1 MEKNKEF
8 YISPNLENDDLTE
21 TINCINEAG
30 ENIEIPVVK
39 EIPLTI
45 YLNKQEIVT
54 AMTLGDMPDILAV
67 GYLLN
72 QNMLQRDDIIS
83 EIDYDEDLQ
92 VVIIRTKRT
101 TNYEKKMEKNKE
113 FYISPNLE
121 DDNLTETINCINEAG
136 ENIEIPVVKEIPL
149 TIYLN
154 KQEIVTAM
162 TLGDMPD
169 ILAVG
174 YLLNQNMLQRDDV
187 ISEIDYD
194 EDLQVVIIRTKRTTN
209 YEKKMEKKIRTSGCA
224 VGTVYGD
231 IMDDFSSVNLN
242 KDAKI
247 KTSWI
252 YTISKKVNT
261 RPSLYLKA
269 GALHGCVLCKNDS
282 PIVYVEDVGRHNA
295 VDKIAGWM
303 FLNKENA
310 NDKIFYTTGR
320 LTSEMVIKTVQMGIP
335 ILISRSG
342 FTESGVRLARESGLT
357 LIGRAKGKRMIIANG
372 IERVV
377 FDTDVQSVKS
387 EDVVSAQRAL
397 IK

>member
-1 MEKNKEF
+1 MENNKEF

-21 TINCINEAG
+21 TISCINEAG
-30 ENIEIPVVK
+30 ENIQLPVVK

-83 EIDYDEDLQ
+83 DIDYDSDLQ
-92 VVIIRTKRT
+92 VVIIRTER
-101 TNYEKKMEKNKE
+101 
-113 FYISPNLE
+113 I
-121 DDNLTETINCINEAG
+121 
-136 ENIEIPVVKEIPL
+136 
-149 TIYLN
+149 
-154 KQEIVTAM
+154 
-162 TLGDMPD
+162 
-169 ILAVG
+169 
-174 YLLNQNMLQRDDV
+174 
-187 ISEIDYD
+187 
-194 EDLQVVIIRTKRTTN
+194 TN

-252 YTISKKVNT
+252 YAISKKVNT

-282 PIVYVEDVGRHNA
+282 PIIYVEDVGRHNA

-310 NDKIFYTTGR
+310 SDKIFYTTGR

-342 FTESGVRLARESGLT
+342 FTESGVQLAKESGLT

-372 IERVV
+372 IERVI
-377 FDTDVQSVKS
+377 FDTDVHSIKS

>member
-21 TINCINEAG
+21 SIECLNESG
-30 ENIEIPVVK
+30 ENIKLPVVK

-54 AMTLGDMPDILAV
+54 AMTLGDMPDLLAV

-72 QNMLQRDDIIS
+72 QNMLKRDDIIS

-92 VVIIRTKRT
+92 VVIVRTERK
-101 TNYEKKMEKNKE
+101 
-113 FYISPNLE
+113 
-121 DDNLTETINCINEAG
+121 
-136 ENIEIPVVKEIPL
+136 
-149 TIYLN
+149 
-154 KQEIVTAM
+154 
-162 TLGDMPD
+162 
-169 ILAVG
+169 
-174 YLLNQNMLQRDDV
+174 
-187 ISEIDYD
+187 
-194 EDLQVVIIRTKRTTN
+194 TN

-231 IMDDFSSVNLN
+231 IMEDFSSVNLD
-242 KDAKI
+242 KKTKI

-282 PIVYVEDVGRHNA
+282 PLVYVEDVGRHNA

-303 FLNKENA
+303 FLNKEDA

-342 FTESGVRLARESGLT
+342 FTESGVKLAREAGLT

-372 IERVV
+372 VNRVV
-377 FDTDVQSVKS
+377 FDTDVKAVEN
-387 EDVVSAQRAL
+387 EDVISAQRSL
-397 IK
+397 IN

>member
-1 MEKNKEF
+1 MDKNKEF
-8 YISPNLENDDLTE
+8 HISPNLENDSLTE
-21 TINCINEAG
+21 TIECLNESG
-30 ENIEIPVVK
+30 ENIKLPVVR

-54 AMTLGDMPDILAV
+54 AMTLGDMPDLLAV

-72 QNMLQRDDIIS
+72 QNMLKRDDIIS
-83 EIDYDEDLQ
+83 EIDYDQDLQ
-92 VVIIRTKRT
+92 VVIVRTERK
-101 TNYEKKMEKNKE
+101 
-113 FYISPNLE
+113 
-121 DDNLTETINCINEAG
+121 
-136 ENIEIPVVKEIPL
+136 
-149 TIYLN
+149 
-154 KQEIVTAM
+154 
-162 TLGDMPD
+162 
-169 ILAVG
+169 
-174 YLLNQNMLQRDDV
+174 
-187 ISEIDYD
+187 
-194 EDLQVVIIRTKRTTN
+194 TN

-231 IMDDFSSVNLN
+231 IMDDFSSINLD
-242 KDAKI
+242 KETKI

-252 YTISKKVNT
+252 YSISKKVNT

-282 PIVYVEDVGRHNA
+282 PLIYVEDVGRHNA

-342 FTESGVRLARESGLT
+342 FTESGVKLAKEAGLT

-372 IERVV
+372 IDRVV
-377 FDTDVQSVKS
+377 FDTDIKAVKN
-387 EDVVSAQRAL
+387 EDVVSAQRSL
-397 IK
+397 IN

>member
-1 MEKNKEF
+1 MGKNKEF
-8 YISPNLENDDLTE
+8 YISPDLENDDLTE
-21 TINCINEAG
+21 SIECLNESG
-30 ENIEIPVVK
+30 ENIKLPVVK

-54 AMTLGDMPDILAV
+54 AMTLGDMPDLLAV

-72 QNMLQRDDIIS
+72 QNML
-83 EIDYDEDLQ
+83 
-92 VVIIRTKRT
+92 
-101 TNYEKKMEKNKE
+101 KK
-113 FYISPNLE
+113 
-121 DDNLTETINCINEAG
+121 
-136 ENIEIPVVKEIPL
+136 
-149 TIYLN
+149 
-154 KQEIVTAM
+154 
-162 TLGDMPD
+162 
-169 ILAVG
+169 
-174 YLLNQNMLQRDDV
+174 DDV

-194 EDLQVVIIRTKRTTN
+194 EDLQVVIVRTERKTN

-231 IMDDFSSVNLN
+231 IMEDFSSVNLD
-242 KDAKI
+242 KKTKI

-282 PIVYVEDVGRHNA
+282 PLVYVEDVGRHNA

-303 FLNKENA
+303 FLNKEDS

-342 FTESGVRLARESGLT
+342 FTESGVKLAREAGLT

-372 IERVV
+372 VNRVV
-377 FDTDVQSVKS
+377 FDTDVKAVEN
-387 EDVVSAQRAL
+387 EDVISAQRSL
-397 IK
+397 IN

>member
-1 MEKNKEF
+1 MENNKEF
-8 YISPNLENDDLTE
+8 YISPNLENDNLTE
-21 TINCINEAG
+21 SIECLNETG
-30 ENIEIPVVK
+30 EKIELPVVK

-54 AMTLGDMPDILAV
+54 AMTLGDMPDLLAV

-72 QNMLQRDDIIS
+72 QNMLKRDDVIS
-83 EIDYDEDLQ
+83 GIDYDEDLQ
-92 VVIIRTKRT
+92 VVIVRTERK
-101 TNYEKKMEKNKE
+101 
-113 FYISPNLE
+113 
-121 DDNLTETINCINEAG
+121 
-136 ENIEIPVVKEIPL
+136 
-149 TIYLN
+149 
-154 KQEIVTAM
+154 
-162 TLGDMPD
+162 
-169 ILAVG
+169 
-174 YLLNQNMLQRDDV
+174 
-187 ISEIDYD
+187 
-194 EDLQVVIIRTKRTTN
+194 TN

-231 IMDDFSSVNLN
+231 IINEFSSVNLD
-242 KDAKI
+242 KKSKI

-261 RPSLYLKA
+261 KPSLYLKA
-269 GALHGCVLCKNDS
+269 GALHGCVLCQKDS
-282 PIVYVEDVGRHNA
+282 PLIYVEDVGRHNA

-342 FTESGVRLARESGLT
+342 FTESGVKLAREAGLT

-372 IERVV
+372 VNRVI
-377 FDTDVQSVKS
+377 FDTDIKAVAN
-387 EDVVSAQRAL
+387 EDVMSAQRSL
-397 IK
+397 IN

>member
-8 YISPNLENDDLTE
+8 YISPDLKNDDLTE
-21 TINCINEAG
+21 SIECLNESG
-30 ENIEIPVVK
+30 ENIKLPVVK

-54 AMTLGDMPDILAV
+54 AMTLGDMPNLLAV

-72 QNMLQRDDIIS
+72 QNML
-83 EIDYDEDLQ
+83 
-92 VVIIRTKRT
+92 
-101 TNYEKKMEKNKE
+101 KK
-113 FYISPNLE
+113 
-121 DDNLTETINCINEAG
+121 
-136 ENIEIPVVKEIPL
+136 
-149 TIYLN
+149 
-154 KQEIVTAM
+154 
-162 TLGDMPD
+162 
-169 ILAVG
+169 
-174 YLLNQNMLQRDDV
+174 DDV

-194 EDLQVVIIRTKRTTN
+194 EDLQVVIVRTERKTN

-231 IMDDFSSVNLN
+231 IMEDFSSVNLD
-242 KDAKI
+242 KKTKI

-282 PIVYVEDVGRHNA
+282 PLVYVEDVGRHNA

-303 FLNKENA
+303 FLNKEDA

-342 FTESGVRLARESGLT
+342 FTESGVKLAREAGLT

-372 IERVV
+372 VNRVI
-377 FDTDVQSVKS
+377 FDTDVKAVEN
-387 EDVVSAQRAL
+387 EDVISAQRSL
-397 IK
+397 IN

>member
-1 MEKNKEF
+1 MKKNEEF
-8 YISPNLENDDLTE
+8 YISPDLDNDNLTE
-21 TINCINEAG
+21 TIECLNESG
-30 ENIEIPVVK
+30 EKIKLPVVK

-54 AMTLGDMPDILAV
+54 AMTLGDMPDLLAV

-72 QNMLQRDDIIS
+72 QNMLKRDDIIS
-83 EIDYDEDLQ
+83 GIDYDDELQ
-92 VVIIRTKRT
+92 VVVVRTNRK
-101 TNYEKKMEKNKE
+101 
-113 FYISPNLE
+113 
-121 DDNLTETINCINEAG
+121 
-136 ENIEIPVVKEIPL
+136 
-149 TIYLN
+149 
-154 KQEIVTAM
+154 
-162 TLGDMPD
+162 
-169 ILAVG
+169 
-174 YLLNQNMLQRDDV
+174 
-187 ISEIDYD
+187 
-194 EDLQVVIIRTKRTTN
+194 TN

-231 IMDDFSSVNLN
+231 IMDDFSSINLD
-242 KDAKI
+242 KKAKI

-282 PIVYVEDVGRHNA
+282 PLIYVEDVGRHNA

-303 FLNKENA
+303 FLNKEKA
-310 NDKIFYTTGR
+310 SDKIFYTTGR

-342 FTESGVRLARESGLT
+342 FTESGVKLAKEAGLT

-377 FDTDVQSVKS
+377 FDTDIK
-387 EDVVSAQRAL
+387 DVNNKDVMSAQRSL
-397 IK
+397 IN

>member
-1 MEKNKEF
+1 MENNKEF
-8 YISPNLENDDLTE
+8 YISPNLENDNLTE
-21 TINCINEAG
+21 SIECLNESG
-30 ENIEIPVVK
+30 ENIKLPVVK

-54 AMTLGDMPDILAV
+54 AMTLGDMPDLLAV

-72 QNMLQRDDIIS
+72 QNMLKRDDVIS
-83 EIDYDEDLQ
+83 GIDYDEDLQ
-92 VVIIRTKRT
+92 VVIVRTERK
-101 TNYEKKMEKNKE
+101 
-113 FYISPNLE
+113 
-121 DDNLTETINCINEAG
+121 
-136 ENIEIPVVKEIPL
+136 
-149 TIYLN
+149 
-154 KQEIVTAM
+154 
-162 TLGDMPD
+162 
-169 ILAVG
+169 
-174 YLLNQNMLQRDDV
+174 
-187 ISEIDYD
+187 
-194 EDLQVVIIRTKRTTN
+194 TN

-231 IMDDFSSVNLN
+231 IMDDFSSVNLD
-242 KDAKI
+242 KKTKI

-269 GALHGCVLCKNDS
+269 GALHGCVLCQKDS
-282 PIVYVEDVGRHNA
+282 PLIYVEDVGRHNA

-342 FTESGVRLARESGLT
+342 FTESGVKLAREAGLT

-372 IERVV
+372 VDRVN
-377 FDTDVQSVKS
+377 FDTDIKAVAN
-387 EDVVSAQRAL
+387 EDVVSAQRSL
-397 IK
+397 IY

>member
-1 MEKNKEF
+1 MENNKEF
-8 YISPNLENDDLTE
+8 YISPNLENDNLTE
-21 TINCINEAG
+21 SIECLNESG
-30 ENIEIPVVK
+30 ENIKLPVVK

-54 AMTLGDMPDILAV
+54 AMTLGDMPDLLAV

-72 QNMLQRDDIIS
+72 QNMLKRDDVIS
-83 EIDYDEDLQ
+83 GIDYDKDLQ
-92 VVIIRTKRT
+92 VVIVRTERK
-101 TNYEKKMEKNKE
+101 
-113 FYISPNLE
+113 
-121 DDNLTETINCINEAG
+121 
-136 ENIEIPVVKEIPL
+136 
-149 TIYLN
+149 
-154 KQEIVTAM
+154 
-162 TLGDMPD
+162 
-169 ILAVG
+169 
-174 YLLNQNMLQRDDV
+174 
-187 ISEIDYD
+187 
-194 EDLQVVIIRTKRTTN
+194 TN

-231 IMDDFSSVNLN
+231 IMDDFSSVNLD
-242 KDAKI
+242 KKTKI

-252 YTISKKVNT
+252 YKISKKVNT

-269 GALHGCVLCKNDS
+269 GALHGCVLCQKDS
-282 PIVYVEDVGRHNA
+282 PLIYVEDVGRHNA

-342 FTESGVRLARESGLT
+342 FTESGVKLAREAGLT

-372 IERVV
+372 VDRVN
-377 FDTDVQSVKS
+377 FDTDIKAVAN
-387 EDVVSAQRAL
+387 EDVVSAQRSL
-397 IK
+397 IN

>member
-1 MEKNKEF
+1 MENNKEF
-8 YISPNLENDDLTE
+8 YISPNLENDNLTE
-21 TINCINEAG
+21 SIDCLNESG
-30 ENIEIPVVK
+30 ENIKLPVVK

-54 AMTLGDMPDILAV
+54 AMTLGDMPDLLAV

-72 QNMLQRDDIIS
+72 QNMLKRDDVIS
-83 EIDYDEDLQ
+83 GIDYDGDLQ
-92 VVIIRTKRT
+92 VVIVRTERK
-101 TNYEKKMEKNKE
+101 
-113 FYISPNLE
+113 
-121 DDNLTETINCINEAG
+121 
-136 ENIEIPVVKEIPL
+136 
-149 TIYLN
+149 
-154 KQEIVTAM
+154 
-162 TLGDMPD
+162 
-169 ILAVG
+169 
-174 YLLNQNMLQRDDV
+174 
-187 ISEIDYD
+187 
-194 EDLQVVIIRTKRTTN
+194 TN

-231 IMDDFSSVNLN
+231 IMDDFSSVNLD
-242 KDAKI
+242 KKTKI

-269 GALHGCVLCKNDS
+269 GALHGCVLCQKDS
-282 PIVYVEDVGRHNA
+282 PLIYVEDVGRHNA

-342 FTESGVRLARESGLT
+342 FTESGVKLAREAGLT

-372 IERVV
+372 VERVN
-377 FDTDVQSVKS
+377 FDTDIKAVAN
-387 EDVVSAQRAL
+387 EDVVSAQRSL
-397 IK
+397 IN

>member
-1 MEKNKEF
+1 MENNKEF
-8 YISPNLENDDLTE
+8 YISPNLENDNLTE
-21 TINCINEAG
+21 SIECLNESG
-30 ENIEIPVVK
+30 ENIKLPVVK

-54 AMTLGDMPDILAV
+54 AMTLGDMPDLLAV

-72 QNMLQRDDIIS
+72 QNMLKRDDVIS
-83 EIDYDEDLQ
+83 GIDYDDDLQ
-92 VVIIRTKRT
+92 VVIVRTERK
-101 TNYEKKMEKNKE
+101 TNYE
-113 FYISPNLE
+113 
-121 DDNLTETINCINEAG
+121 
-136 ENIEIPVVKEIPL
+136 
-149 TIYLN
+149 
-154 KQEIVTAM
+154 Q
-162 TLGDMPD
+162 
-169 ILAVG
+169 
-174 YLLNQNMLQRDDV
+174 
-187 ISEIDYD
+187 
-194 EDLQVVIIRTKRTTN
+194 
-209 YEKKMEKKIRTSGCA
+209 KMEKKIRTSGCA

-231 IMDDFSSVNLN
+231 IMDDFSSVNLD
-242 KDAKI
+242 KKTKI

-269 GALHGCVLCKNDS
+269 GALHGCVLCQKDS
-282 PIVYVEDVGRHNA
+282 PLIYVEDVGRHNA

-342 FTESGVRLARESGLT
+342 FTESGVKLAREAGLT

-372 IERVV
+372 VDRVN
-377 FDTDVQSVKS
+377 FDTDIKAVAN
-387 EDVVSAQRAL
+387 EDVVSAQRSL
-397 IK
+397 IN

>member
-1 MEKNKEF
+1 MENNKEF
-8 YISPNLENDDLTE
+8 YISPNLENDNLTE
-21 TINCINEAG
+21 SIECLNESG
-30 ENIEIPVVK
+30 ENIKLPVVK

-54 AMTLGDMPDILAV
+54 AMTLGDMPDLLAV

-72 QNMLQRDDIIS
+72 QNMLKRDDVIS
-83 EIDYDEDLQ
+83 GIDYDKDLQ
-92 VVIIRTKRT
+92 VVIVRTERK
-101 TNYEKKMEKNKE
+101 
-113 FYISPNLE
+113 
-121 DDNLTETINCINEAG
+121 
-136 ENIEIPVVKEIPL
+136 
-149 TIYLN
+149 
-154 KQEIVTAM
+154 
-162 TLGDMPD
+162 
-169 ILAVG
+169 
-174 YLLNQNMLQRDDV
+174 
-187 ISEIDYD
+187 
-194 EDLQVVIIRTKRTTN
+194 TN

-231 IMDDFSSVNLN
+231 IMDDFSSVNLD
-242 KDAKI
+242 KKTKI
-247 KTSWI
+247 NTSWI

-269 GALHGCVLCKNDS
+269 GALHGCVLCQKDS
-282 PIVYVEDVGRHNA
+282 PLIYVEDVGRHNA

-342 FTESGVRLARESGLT
+342 FTESGVKLARQAGLT

-372 IERVV
+372 VDRVN
-377 FDTDVQSVKS
+377 FDTDIKATVAN
-387 EDVVSAQRAL
+387 EDVVSAQRSL
-397 IK
+397 IN